1 VIETQV
7 PQYDRPDGI
16 TFGVAFEEEADPG
29 NRAERGRLVW
39 YVDGK
44 AVMKAKIPSG
54 TRRLEEWQFIL
65 NIAMGGNVCGGKV
78 PEDGAYQMVVHE
90 LQMLEEPVGGWQA
103 FERDWNTAPEGH
115 P

>member
-1 VIETQV
+1 
-7 PQYDRPDGI
+7 
-16 TFGVAFEEEADPG
+16 
-29 NRAERGRLVW
+29 VW

-90 LQMLEEPVGGWQA
+90 LQMLEEPFGGWQA